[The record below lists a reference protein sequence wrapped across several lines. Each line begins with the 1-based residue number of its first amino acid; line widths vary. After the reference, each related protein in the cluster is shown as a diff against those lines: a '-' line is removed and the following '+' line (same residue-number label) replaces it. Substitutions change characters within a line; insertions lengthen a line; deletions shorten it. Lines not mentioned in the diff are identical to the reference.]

1 MKSVLIIFFLLTIS
15 ATGCTQ
21 PSDLPKLKAED
32 IELEDGKNYEIAT
45 LGAGCFW
52 CIEAI
57 FQSLKGVAKVES
69 GYSGGMIDNPT
80 YEQVC
85 SGNTGHAEVTQI
97 TFDPEVI
104 SFGELLNVFWHT
116 HDPTTLNRQGADV
129 GTQYRSV
136 IFYHSDA
143 QKLTAEKSKS
153 DTDASG
159 LWSNKIVTEISP
171 LTNYFPAEEYHQ
183 DYYFN
188 NPGKGYCSMVIAP
201 KLQKFYKEF
210 SHLLK
215 EEKSN

>member
-1 MKSVLIIFFLLTIS
+1 MKSISVIIFSLIIS
-15 ATGCTQ
+15 ASGCTQ
-21 PSDLPKLKAED
+21 PADLPKLNTED
-32 IELEDGKNYEIAT
+32 IELEEGKNYETAT

-52 CIEAI
+52 CVEAI
-57 FQSLKGVAKVES
+57 FQSIKGVAKVES
-69 GYSGGMIDNPT
+69 GYSGGFIDNPT

-85 SGNTGHAEVTQI
+85 SGNTGHAEVIQL

-136 IFYHSDA
+136 IFYTNDN
-143 QKLTAEKSKS
+143 QKKVAENSKNE
-153 DTDASG
+153 TDASG
-159 LWSNKIVTEISP
+159 LWTNPIVTEISP

-183 DYYFN
+183 DYFFN

-201 KLQKFYKEF
+201 KVQKFYKEF
-210 SHLLK
+210 GHLLK
-215 EEKSN
+215 EEKTK